1 MAVKRTLR
9 RVATDFLTSPA
20 GRMLALAID
29 VIVLLAAYGLARV
42 LGRRVE
48 P

>member
-9 RVATDFLTSPA
+9 RLATDLLTSPA

-29 VIVLLAAYGLARV
+29 VVVMLAGYAVARL